1 MSSDF
6 SSSFASASSIMAT
19 ADLHLRALKCKVLG
33 QITALDFKLKE
44 VQGSITSLEIAM
56 EELGNK
62 LRSSSIVMQSLT
74 QTHQYLDSQHQEL
87 VEEMSNMAVIVD
99 NLEANFPFADTA
111 DIHVSMLMM
120 H

>member
-1 MSSDF
+1 
-6 SSSFASASSIMAT
+6 
-19 ADLHLRALKCKVLG
+19 
-33 QITALDFKLKE
+33 
-44 VQGSITSLEIAM
+44 
-56 EELGNK
+56 
-62 LRSSSIVMQSLT
+62 MQSLT

-87 VEEMSNMAVIVD
+87 VEEMSNMAAIVD